1 MSDMMPTHPPT
12 FGSHGS
18 PWGAPDPALRHGGVT
33 PPPPSGRGP
42 GPLRRVLAA
51 AVVLVL
57 GLVLGLG
64 GAAIIDHGR
73 NSGGAAPATTLPARR
88 PATTAPPATS
98 PATTPDTPDTP
109 DTTAP
114 ASTPDTTTGG
124 RNTSRTASLSVGVV
138 DINTVLA
145 YDRAE
150 AAGTGMII
158 TADGEVLTNNHV
170 VEGSTSIS
178 VTVVS
183 TGKTYKASVVG
194 TDPSHDV
201 ALIKM
206 ENASG
211 LTPINMGDST
221 TVQVGDAVTAVGNA
235 GGTGTLSAG
244 TAQITGLD
252 ASVTAGSEDGTDPE
266 T

>member
-1 MSDMMPTHPPT
+1 
-12 FGSHGS
+12 
-18 PWGAPDPALRHGGVT
+18 
-33 PPPPSGRGP
+33 
-42 GPLRRVLAA
+42 
-51 AVVLVL
+51 VLVL